1 VLHRKPVPSQSGV
14 SILKLVRAVAA
25 IVVAAACAPRAHA
38 QAAKKWVAASE
49 GDFAAGKSEN
59 LSITSI
65 GELRLGRQL
74 DTLSDKAGD
83 HVWAMAIGPD
93 GTVYAATGSSGEILK
108 IAGGK
113 CELFYKS
120 EEPEITSLAVDKAG
134 NVYAG
139 TAPNGLVYRFGPNAE
154 PTVLFDSDASYIWSL
169 AFDSKGTLYAAT
181 GDKATVLKITEPG
194 KAETIFETKDPHVL
208 DMVVDG
214 KDNVYVC
221 TNKSGLVFRIDPA
234 GKAFAVFDS
243 EDEEMHA
250 LAVDDA
256 NNVYVCTADG
266 LQPGGGGPN
275 AFDGRGD
282 VELELKQPGPAA
294 GREEEIDGDDDQI
307 GEDEGDGDGG
317 EGEPHEGEPQK
328 EHAQPGP
335 RPIIIQAPQALQP
348 DSSAPPVNGINFVYK
363 IAPDGMVTSLFR
375 REGQAIL
382 SMVWHQGAIYLGT
395 ANLGQV
401 VQLDENL
408 QVTGLTQVEPMQV
421 TALVAAADGT
431 LFFGTASDSKLF
443 RLGGKLAS
451 EGTFR
456 SVVKDTMY
464 PSQWGALRVLG
475 DFPGGSSASVA
486 TRSGNVA
493 EPDKTW
499 SDWSDEQ
506 KLAPSG
512 AKVASPPARFLQYR
526 IRLKG
531 GGNAVPVLRSV
542 EVYYQPPNYRP
553 RITSIAFPRSP
564 DGHGPPMPSMPMPA
578 GPSARPKSPD
588 KPLRGQ
594 VEITWQAEDTN
605 NDTLKFE
612 VFIRGEG
619 EAEWKS
625 LTDKLREPRYVLS
638 TMRLPDGVYRMKVKA
653 DDELSNPVARSM
665 STEEVTEPFV
675 IDNAAPTVAL
685 KAKVEGDR
693 TVSVAVELA
702 DSASTIEDAAYS
714 VDGGKWLLLSA
725 DDGILDS
732 LKETV
737 SIKTDALEPGEHTI
751 TVNVRDAAGNIGA
764 GKAVVVVVK

>member
-1 VLHRKPVPSQSGV
+1 VLHREPVRSQSGV
-14 SILKLVRAVAA
+14 TIPRLMCAMAVIAMAVAC
-25 IVVAAACAPRAHA
+25 AAPAHA

-49 GDFAAGKSEN
+49 GDFAAGKSGN
-59 LSITSI
+59 LAITSI

-120 EEPEITSLAVDKAG
+120 EEPEITSLAADKAG

-139 TAPNGLVYRFGPNAE
+139 TAPNGLIYRFGPNAE
-154 PTVLFDSDASYIWSL
+154 PTVLFDSDASYIWGL

-194 KAETIFETKDPHVL
+194 KAETIFETKDPHIL
-208 DMVVDG
+208 DMVIDG
-214 KDNVYVC
+214 KDNVYFC

-234 GKAFAVFDS
+234 GKAFAMFDS

-266 LQPGGGGPN
+266 MQPGGGGFN
-275 AFDGRGD
+275 AFDGRDGG
-282 VELELKQPGPAA
+282 EMELKQPGPAA
-294 GREEEIDGDDDQI
+294 GKEETDGDDEA

-317 EGEPHEGEPQK
+317 EPHGDEPQK

-335 RPIIIQAPQALQP
+335 RPVTIQAPQALQP
-348 DSSAPPVNGINFVYK
+348 DSAAPPINGINFVYK

-375 REGQAIL
+375 REGMAIL
-382 SMVWHQGAIYLGT
+382 SMVWHQGTIYLGT

-401 VQLDENL
+401 LQIDENL

-421 TALVAAADGT
+421 TALVAAPEGT
-431 LFFGTASDSKLF
+431 LFFGTAGDGKLY
-443 RLGGKLAS
+443 RLSAKLAS

-456 SVVKDTMY
+456 SIVKDTMY
-464 PSQWGALRVLG
+464 PSQWGALRSLG

-506 KLAPSG
+506 KLTPAG
-512 AKVASPPARFLQYR
+512 GKIASPPARFLQYR

-531 GGNAVPVLRSV
+531 GNDEVPVLRSV

-553 RITSIAFPRSP
+553 RITSIAFPQAP
-564 DGHGPPMPSMPMPA
+564 EGHGPPMPSMPMPPGA
-578 GPSARPKSPD
+578 TAAPKSPD

-619 EAEWKS
+619 EAAWKS
-625 LTDKLREPRYVLS
+625 MADKLQEPRYVLS
-638 TMRLPDGVYRMKVKA
+638 TMRMPDGVYRMKVKA
-653 DDELSNPVARSM
+653 DDELANPAGRSL

-675 IDNAAPTVAL
+675 IDNTAPAAVL
-685 KAKVEGDR
+685 KAKVAGDR
-693 TVSVAVELA
+693 TVSVSAELA
-702 DSASTIEDAAYS
+702 DTASPIEDAAYS
-714 VDGGKWLLLSA
+714 VDAGKWMLLSA

-737 SIKTDALEPGEHTI
+737 SVKTDALEPGEHTI
-751 TVNVRDAAGNIGA
+751 TINVRDGAGNIGA
-764 GKAVVVVVK
+764 GKAVVVVQ